1 MSTRAPAA
9 RAGGSPAGDAPATIV
24 TEPRF
29 ARPFRGAAAAA
40 SLGMDAGCQTEPLPQ
55 LEPLRRLR
63 DARGASPERREVGGE
78 KSKPSAT
85 DATND
90 ADDGEKA
97 ADGSEVF
104 VRRRRRSSS
113 VERENAALE
122 IERVSVADFERRV
135 AARREALVETGV
147 LEGATRTIEGEK
159 GFPGEKART
168 RLSAQLANASFVLGG
183 ASAEQKTEQK
193 TYPYPP
199 GGSEPGPGA
208 VLTPEPPS
216 SGFPPPS
223 SANAGSPLV
232 VRRRP
237 RALDARTN
245 EKKNAH
251 RRQNS
256 LSGDGDFIAFDTT
269 LPVPPASPSERD
281 GRARGPT
288 PAGRG
293 GMRGIHAESG
303 AESAASAPASPDSPD
318 SDERARDGNSV
329 SSRGASPSS
338 PSRRRGIAIAGGARA
353 RGLSPGRRVVS
364 PGANGT
370 LHFGSAAPR
379 VASRNTKK
387 AAPESKEPS
396 FLFTSRGGGGGGG
409 GGDGAVDADV
419 GDASRRRASPSSPS
433 SRRASLESKR
443 DVTVGPKK
451 PKPRACVAR
460 RGVPVAA
467 EFARGPAI
475 FTREEKNQTG
485 ASVAHARERVAAN
498 ERPSAVDGADVRES
512 NRPERDSASVS
523 SVSSLSRSLGS
534 LGGLGGAGEKK
545 LARTDTSAFAVVKKK
560 AFPSRAEGIE
570 PARAR
575 GDGAPRSAPEDGRG
589 GSRAQKSVLTM
600 SLRGERSP

>member
-1 MSTRAPAA
+1 MSSRAPAA
-9 RAGGSPAGDAPATIV
+9 RAGGSPAGDAQ
-24 TEPRF
+24 PRF

-63 DARGASPERREVGGE
+63 DARGASPERRESGGE
-78 KSKPSAT
+78 KPKPSLT
-85 DATND
+85 DAPRRD
-90 ADDGEKA
+90 ADDVSAENLNL
-97 ADGSEVF
+97 SEVF

-147 LEGATRTIEGEK
+147 LEGTTQTLEERVRDDARRR
-159 GFPGEKART
+159 EKAEET
-168 RLSAQLANASFVLGG
+168 RLSARL
-183 ASAEQKTEQK
+183 TEQK
-193 TYPYPP
+193 TYENPP
-199 GGSEPGPGA
+199 ERGSEPGA

-216 SGFPPPS
+216 SGFPPLAGG
-223 SANAGSPLV
+223 ANAFSPLV

-237 RALDARTN
+237 RALETKNAN
-245 EKKNAH
+245 EKKTDATAH
-251 RRQNS
+251 GRQNS

-281 GRARGPT
+281 GRVRGPT

-293 GMRGIHAESG
+293 GMRSAHAGESG
-303 AESAASAPASPDSPD
+303 ADSAVSAPASPDSPD
-318 SDERARDGNSV
+318 SDDKPFSVV

-338 PSRRRGIAIAGGARA
+338 PSRRRGIAIAGGARG

-379 VASRNTKK
+379 VASRKTS
-387 AAPESKEPS
+387 APEAKEPA
-396 FLFTSRGGGGGGG
+396 FLERGGGGGGG
-409 GGDGAVDADV
+409 GGGGDD

-433 SRRASLESKR
+433 SPSSRRASLSR
-443 DVTVGPKK
+443 DVNVGPKK

-467 EFARGPAI
+467 EFARGPAT
-475 FTREEKNQTG
+475 FSREEKS
-485 ASVAHARERVAAN
+485 ASVAHSRERGGLLGSGS
-498 ERPSAVDGADVRES
+498 PSSASMAVDGADVRES
-512 NRPERDSASVS
+512 NRSDSVSVS

-534 LGGLGGAGEKK
+534 LGGLAGPKK
-545 LARTDTSAFAVVKKK
+545 KELARTDTSAFAVVQKK
-560 AFPSRAEGIE
+560 AVAPVPSRLEGIE

>member
-1 MSTRAPAA
+1 MSSRAPAA
-9 RAGGSPAGDAPATIV
+9 RAGGSPAGDAQ
-24 TEPRF
+24 PRF

-63 DARGASPERREVGGE
+63 DARGASPERRESGGE
-78 KSKPSAT
+78 KPKPSLT
-85 DATND
+85 DAPRRD
-90 ADDGEKA
+90 ADDVSAENLNL
-97 ADGSEVF
+97 SEVF

-147 LEGATRTIEGEK
+147 LEGATRTLEERVRDDARRR
-159 GFPGEKART
+159 EKAEEL
-168 RLSAQLANASFVLGG
+168 RLSARL
-183 ASAEQKTEQK
+183 TEQK
-193 TYPYPP
+193 TYENPP
-199 GGSEPGPGA
+199 ERGSEPGA

-216 SGFPPPS
+216 SGFPPLAGG
-223 SANAGSPLV
+223 ANAFSPLV

-237 RALDARTN
+237 RALETKNAN
-245 EKKNAH
+245 EKKTATAH
-251 RRQNS
+251 GRQNS

-281 GRARGPT
+281 GRVRGPT

-293 GMRGIHAESG
+293 GMRSAHAGESG
-303 AESAASAPASPDSPD
+303 ADSAMSAPASPDSPD
-318 SDERARDGNSV
+318 SDDKPFSVV

-338 PSRRRGIAIAGGARA
+338 PSRRRGIAIAGGARG

-379 VASRNTKK
+379 VASRKTS
-387 AAPESKEPS
+387 ALESKEPGA
-396 FLFTSRGGGGGGG
+396 FLERGGGGGGG
-409 GGDGAVDADV
+409 GGDD

-433 SRRASLESKR
+433 SPSSRRASLSR
-443 DVTVGPKK
+443 DVNVGPKK

-467 EFARGPAI
+467 EFARGPAT
-475 FTREEKNQTG
+475 FSREEKS
-485 ASVAHARERVAAN
+485 ASAAHSRERGGLLGSGS
-498 ERPSAVDGADVRES
+498 PSSAEIAVDGADVRES
-512 NRPERDSASVS
+512 NRSDPASVS

-534 LGGLGGAGEKK
+534 LGGLAGPKK
-545 LARTDTSAFAVVKKK
+545 KELARTDTSAFAVVKKK
-560 AFPSRAEGIE
+560 AVAPVPSRLEGIE

>member
-1 MSTRAPAA
+1 MSSRAPAA
-9 RAGGSPAGDAPATIV
+9 RAGGSPAGDAQ
-24 TEPRF
+24 PRF

-63 DARGASPERREVGGE
+63 DARGASPERRESGGE
-78 KSKPSAT
+78 KPKPSAT
-85 DATND
+85 ETRQDAP
-90 ADDGEKA
+90 DDVSAENI
-97 ADGSEVF
+97 SEVF

-147 LEGATRTIEGEK
+147 LEGATRKIEERG
-159 GFPGEKART
+159 GDDARRREKAEEL
-168 RLSAQLANASFVLGG
+168 RLSAHL
-183 ASAEQKTEQK
+183 TEQK
-193 TYPYPP
+193 TYENPP
-199 GGSEPGPGA
+199 ERGSEPGA

-216 SGFPPPS
+216 SGFPPLAGG
-223 SANAGSPLV
+223 ANAFSPLV

-237 RALDARTN
+237 RALETRMNAN
-245 EKKNAH
+245 EKKPATAH
-251 RRQNS
+251 GRQNS

-281 GRARGPT
+281 GRVRGPT

-293 GMRGIHAESG
+293 GMRGMHAGESG
-303 AESAASAPASPDSPD
+303 ADSAVSAPASPDSPD
-318 SDERARDGNSV
+318 SDDKTFSVV

-338 PSRRRGIAIAGGARA
+338 PSRRRGIAIAGGARG

-379 VASRNTKK
+379 VASRKTS
-387 AAPESKEPS
+387 APEAKEPA
-396 FLFTSRGGGGGGG
+396 FLERGGGGGGR
-409 GGDGAVDADV
+409 
-419 GDASRRRASPSSPS
+419 DASPSSPSSRAGRASPSSPS
-433 SRRASLESKR
+433 SRRASLSR
-443 DVTVGPKK
+443 DVNVGPKK

-467 EFARGPAI
+467 ELARGPAT
-475 FTREEKNQTG
+475 FTREEKS
-485 ASVAHARERVAAN
+485 ASAAHSRERGGLLGSGS
-498 ERPSAVDGADVRES
+498 PSSAEIAVDGADVRES
-512 NRPERDSASVS
+512 NRSDPASVS

-534 LGGLGGAGEKK
+534 LGGLAGPKK
-545 LARTDTSAFAVVKKK
+545 KELARTDTSAFAVVQKK
-560 AFPSRAEGIE
+560 AVAPVPSRLEGIE

>member
-1 MSTRAPAA
+1 MSSRAPAA
-9 RAGGSPAGDAPATIV
+9 RAGGSPAGDAQ
-24 TEPRF
+24 PRF

-63 DARGASPERREVGGE
+63 DARGASPERRESGGE
-78 KSKPSAT
+78 KPKPSAT
-85 DATND
+85 ETRRDAP
-90 ADDGEKA
+90 DDVSAENI
-97 ADGSEVF
+97 SEVF

-147 LEGATRTIEGEK
+147 LEGATRRIEERG
-159 GFPGEKART
+159 GDDARRREKAEEL
-168 RLSAQLANASFVLGG
+168 RLSARL
-183 ASAEQKTEQK
+183 THEQK
-193 TYPYPP
+193 TYENPP
-199 GGSEPGPGA
+199 NRGSEPGA

-216 SGFPPPS
+216 SGFPPLAGG
-223 SANAGSPLV
+223 ANAFSPLV

-237 RALDARTN
+237 RALETRMNAN
-245 EKKNAH
+245 EKKTATAH
-251 RRQNS
+251 GRQNS

-281 GRARGPT
+281 GRVRGPT

-293 GMRGIHAESG
+293 GMRSAHAGESG
-303 AESAASAPASPDSPD
+303 ADSAMSAPASPDSPD
-318 SDERARDGNSV
+318 SDDKPFSVV

-338 PSRRRGIAIAGGARA
+338 PSRRRGIAIAGGARG

-379 VASRNTKK
+379 VASRKTS
-387 AAPESKEPS
+387 APEAKEPGA
-396 FLFTSRGGGGGGG
+396 FLERGGGGGGG
-409 GGDGAVDADV
+409 GGDDS
-419 GDASRRRASPSSPS
+419 DASRRRASPSSPS
-433 SRRASLESKR
+433 SPSSRRASLSR
-443 DVTVGPKK
+443 DVNVGPKK

-467 EFARGPAI
+467 EFARGPAT
-475 FTREEKNQTG
+475 FTREEKS
-485 ASVAHARERVAAN
+485 ASAAHSRERGGLAGSGSP
-498 ERPSAVDGADVRES
+498 PSAEMAVDGADVRES
-512 NRPERDSASVS
+512 NRSDPGSVS

-534 LGGLGGAGEKK
+534 LGGLAGPKE
-545 LARTDTSAFAVVKKK
+545 LARTDTSAFAVVQKK
-560 AFPSRAEGIE
+560 AVAPVPSRLEGIE